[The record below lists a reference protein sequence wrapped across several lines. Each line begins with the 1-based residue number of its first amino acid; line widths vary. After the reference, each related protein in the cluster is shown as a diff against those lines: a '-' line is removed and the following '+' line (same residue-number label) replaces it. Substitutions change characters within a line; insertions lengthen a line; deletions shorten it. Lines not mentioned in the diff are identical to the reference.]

1 MNAGG
6 CSPAF
11 LRVARGYGCDVQ
23 AWCVA
28 ARLAPPLVEMPV
40 AGSKRLVVLAAA
52 SIMIRAGW
60 RGSLSIAWMRGWLS
74 PEWNRQARAW
84 R

>member
-1 MNAGG
+1 MTAGG

-11 LRVARGYGCDVQ
+11 LLVARGYGCDVL

-28 ARLAPPLVEMPV
+28 ARLAPPLVEM
-40 AGSKRLVVLAAA
+40 SKRLVVLAAA

-60 RGSLSIAWMRGWLS
+60 RGSFSIGWMRGRLS
-74 PEWNRQARAW
+74 PEWNRRALAW